1 MSFTL
6 AVARVGEIRAH
17 IATLQE
23 AAPVKTG
30 ARTDAS
36 GTSGASAT
44 DFASVLA
51 AVGAGD
57 AKSSTDLVSGLI
69 SSLTGGAGS
78 SAGTTGT
85 GSAAGLGG
93 LGGGLG
99 GVLSGALSGAGTDDL
114 ARLFS
119 SISSS
124 LTSSGAL
131 SGAAASST
139 STGALAA
146 TGAAGSAASVLETA
160 KQYLGVPYVWG
171 GESLAEGGLD
181 CSGLVQLVFG
191 AHGVD
196 LPRVARDQMN
206 AGAEVASLAQAQP
219 GDLIVQRGGKHI
231 GIYLGDGQMIHAPK
245 PGRTVEITSVS
256 DASVTTIRRVL

>member
-6 AVARVGEIRAH
+6 AVARVGEIRSH

-23 AAPVKTG
+23 AAPVKAGTQ
-30 ARTDAS
+30 AS
-36 GTSGASAT
+36 GVSGASAT

-57 AKSSTDLVSGLI
+57 AKGSTDLVSGLI
-69 SSLTGGAGS
+69 SSLTGGGA
-78 SAGTTGT
+78 AGTTAT
-85 GSAAGLGG
+85 GSGAGLGG

-124 LTSSGAL
+124 LSSGAL
-131 SGAAASST
+131 SGAASST

-146 TGAAGSAASVLETA
+146 TGATGSAASVLETA

-245 PGRTVEITSVS
+245 PGQTVEITSVS